1 MPVLPAPLR
10 PDPAWLG
17 VLRQLLAGVLAL
29 QDLPQ
34 ALRQNAQALA
44 ARGDAEL
51 EALAQAFLTDQA
63 TPAELAAQPLVMAAL
78 QVVYADIASRLDTQ
92 RIAYVDPASICPVC
106 GSAPVVSVL
115 RIGGEAGGHRYLH
128 CGLCATEWH
137 MVRVKCSHCESTK
150 GVRYQGIEGGDPAV
164 LAETCDT
171 CHTYRKQVNQE
182 KDPLVEPLADDLASL
197 TLDLLMADTA
207 YGRASGNP
215 LLALASASPRV
226 KTWRHRTHER
236 QPSLDAGAALSSPAQ
251 LPAVDK
257 LLASAALQPC
267 WARTGSVGSPPRCG
281 GSWTLRSRLRAGE
294 VLAPR
299 WPRPRPGARPSR
311 LSCSAAGPACGR
323 SSTSP
328 ARCCTPTW
336 AGPCCPTRRCRPWCR
351 P

>member
-1 MPVLPAPLR
+1 LELGVQRILQPGEIESLDRIEFPRVRLPQPATLFTERAARLRQKAEGHPIADYLRFLAALVDLQAQAATTVATQPVAEAVIAQALDHGMPVLPAPLR

-51 EALAQAFLTDQA
+51 EALALAFLTDQA

-215 LLALASASPRV
+215 LLALASD
-226 KTWRHRTHER
+226 E
-236 QPSLDAGAALSSPAQ
+236 PSGEDLETQDA
-251 LPAVDK
+251 
-257 LLASAALQPC
+257 
-267 WARTGSVGSPPRCG
+267 
-281 GSWTLRSRLRAGE
+281 
-294 VLAPR
+294 
-299 WPRPRPGARPSR
+299 
-311 LSCSAAGPACGR
+311 
-323 SSTSP
+323 
-328 ARCCTPTW
+328 
-336 AGPCCPTRRCRPWCR
+336 
-351 P
+351 

>member
-1 MPVLPAPLR
+1 MQRILQPGEIESLDRIEFPRVRLPQPATLFTERAARLRQKADGHPIADYLRFLAVLVDLQAQAAATVATQPVPEAVIAQSMDHGMPVLPAPLR

-29 QDLPQ
+29 QELPQ

-51 EALAQAFLTDQA
+51 EALALAFLTDQA

-215 LLALASASPRV
+215 LLALASD
-226 KTWRHRTHER
+226 E
-236 QPSLDAGAALSSPAQ
+236 PSGEDLETQDA
-251 LPAVDK
+251 
-257 LLASAALQPC
+257 
-267 WARTGSVGSPPRCG
+267 
-281 GSWTLRSRLRAGE
+281 
-294 VLAPR
+294 
-299 WPRPRPGARPSR
+299 
-311 LSCSAAGPACGR
+311 
-323 SSTSP
+323 
-328 ARCCTPTW
+328 
-336 AGPCCPTRRCRPWCR
+336 
-351 P
+351 

>member
-1 MPVLPAPLR
+1 MQRILQPGEIESLDRIEFPRVRLPQPATLFTERAARLRQKADGHPIADYLRFLAVLVDLQAQAAATVATQPVPEAVIAQSLDHGMPVLPAPLR

-29 QDLPQ
+29 QELPQ

-215 LLALASASPRV
+215 LLALASD
-226 KTWRHRTHER
+226 E
-236 QPSLDAGAALSSPAQ
+236 PSGEDLETQDA
-251 LPAVDK
+251 
-257 LLASAALQPC
+257 
-267 WARTGSVGSPPRCG
+267 
-281 GSWTLRSRLRAGE
+281 
-294 VLAPR
+294 
-299 WPRPRPGARPSR
+299 
-311 LSCSAAGPACGR
+311 
-323 SSTSP
+323 
-328 ARCCTPTW
+328 
-336 AGPCCPTRRCRPWCR
+336 
-351 P
+351 

>member
-1 MPVLPAPLR
+1 MQRILQPGEIESLDRIEFPRVRLPQPAVLFTERAARLRQKADGHPIADYLRFLAALVDLQAQAASTVVTRPVAEAVIAQSLDHGMPVLPAPLR

-51 EALAQAFLTDQA
+51 EALAQAFLTDHA

-106 GSAPVVSVL
+106 GNAPVVSVL

-197 TLDLLMADTA
+197 TLDLLMGETRFQ
-207 YGRASGNP
+207 RASPNP
-215 LLALASASPRV
+215 LLFVAVAEP
-226 KTWRHRTHER
+226 
-236 QPSLDAGAALSSPAQ
+236 QQGDDAAL
-251 LPAVDK
+251 
-257 LLASAALQPC
+257 
-267 WARTGSVGSPPRCG
+267 PPD
-281 GSWTLRSRLRAGE
+281 
-294 VLAPR
+294 
-299 WPRPRPGARPSR
+299 
-311 LSCSAAGPACGR
+311 LS
-323 SSTSP
+323 
-328 ARCCTPTW
+328 
-336 AGPCCPTRRCRPWCR
+336 
-351 P
+351 

>member
-1 MPVLPAPLR
+1 MQRILQPGEIESLDRIEFPRLRLPQPASLFTERAARLRQKADGHPIADYLRFLAHLVDLQAQAATTVATQPVAEAVIAQSLDHGMPVLPAPLR

-34 ALRQNAQALA
+34 ALRQSAQALA

-51 EALAQAFLTDQA
+51 EALAQAFLGDQA

-215 LLALASASPRV
+215 LLALAS
-226 KTWRHRTHER
+226 EE
-236 QPSLDAGAALSSPAQ
+236 PSGEDLETQDA
-251 LPAVDK
+251 
-257 LLASAALQPC
+257 
-267 WARTGSVGSPPRCG
+267 
-281 GSWTLRSRLRAGE
+281 
-294 VLAPR
+294 
-299 WPRPRPGARPSR
+299 
-311 LSCSAAGPACGR
+311 
-323 SSTSP
+323 
-328 ARCCTPTW
+328 
-336 AGPCCPTRRCRPWCR
+336 
-351 P
+351 

>member
-1 MPVLPAPLR
+1 LELGVQRILQPGEIESLDRIEFPRVRLPQPATLFTERAARLRQKAEGHPIADYLRFLAALVDLQAKAATTVATQPVAEAVIAQALDHGMPVLPAPLR

-182 KDPLVEPLADDLASL
+182 KDPLVEPWP
-197 TLDLLMADTA
+197 T
-207 YGRASGNP
+207 
-215 LLALASASPRV
+215 
-226 KTWRHRTHER
+226 TW
-236 QPSLDAGAALSSPAQ
+236 PA
-251 LPAVDK
+251 
-257 LLASAALQPC
+257 
-267 WARTGSVGSPPRCG
+267 
-281 GSWTLRSRLRAGE
+281 
-294 VLAPR
+294 
-299 WPRPRPGARPSR
+299 
-311 LSCSAAGPACGR
+311 
-323 SSTSP
+323 
-328 ARCCTPTW
+328 
-336 AGPCCPTRRCRPWCR
+336 
-351 P
+351 